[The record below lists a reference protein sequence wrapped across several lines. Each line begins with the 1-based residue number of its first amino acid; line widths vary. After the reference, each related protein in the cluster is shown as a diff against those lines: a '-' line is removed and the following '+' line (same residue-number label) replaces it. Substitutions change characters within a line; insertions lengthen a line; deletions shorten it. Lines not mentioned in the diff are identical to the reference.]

1 MEQCRVHITILM
13 KFILVFIIALVSAN
27 PSLLAQRSLK
37 GNTKTAGNGDIT
49 VSTSKDAELKVLDDI
64 TPNHFKGSDI
74 QRIQAAIA
82 AAKGTTNKIVIP
94 KRNSNGTSHW
104 KIDSAILLPGNM
116 TVILDN
122 CIIQLSDACRDN
134 MFRSDNVG
142 VGIANP
148 VWTSNISIVGM
159 GEVLLKGA
167 DNPRATGDAYRTLT
181 RTPDKGRVSYGTD
194 AGKEGVRQKG
204 DWRNNLIQMA
214 YVDGFSM
221 KNVKIENSH
230 AWAIS
235 FERARNVN
243 LSDLIFNNP
252 EYITVNGAAKKVYN
266 KDGINLRHGCKY
278 FRINNIT
285 GINGDDLVALS
296 SLDVPPFYHANGDIA
311 SYQVTSTKWNGP
323 EDDTEQIFIT
333 NCQTNYTGVAIR
345 ASDEASIHHVY
356 INGIITKARPD
367 TPPPYGGSPYTLL
380 VGGKGYGQ
388 TPLFGKI
395 NNIYAMNLMGDGKS
409 LILIES
415 PILNCQFM
423 NGIYTGSA
431 PDPIVYKIDK
441 AETKNVGEVNFVK
454 VSLD

>member
-1 MEQCRVHITILM
+1 M
-13 KFILVFIIALVSAN
+13 KFISVFFIALLFS
-27 PSLLAQRSLK
+27 SLSLWAQRSSK
-37 GNTKTAGNGDIT
+37 GNAKTTTNVGRTLTAGTNGEGK
-49 VSTSKDAELKVLDDI
+49 STEDI
-64 TPNHFKGSDI
+64 TPNDFKGSDS
-74 QRIQAAIA
+74 QRIQAAID
-82 AAKGTTNKIVIP
+82 AAKGTTNKVVIP
-94 KRNSNGTSHW
+94 KRNNHGTNHW
-104 KIDSAILLPGNM
+104 KIDRAILLPGNM

-122 CIIQLSDACRDN
+122 CIIQLSDDCRDN

-142 VGIANP
+142 VGIVKPA
-148 VWTSNISIVGM
+148 WTHHISLVGI

-167 DNPRATGDAYRTLT
+167 DNPRSTGDAYRTLT
-181 RTPDKGRVSYGTD
+181 QTPDKGRVSYGTD

-214 YVDGFSM
+214 YVDGFVM
-221 KNVKIENSH
+221 KNIKIENSH

-235 FERARNVN
+235 FERTRNAN

-252 EYITVNGAAKKVYN
+252 EYITVNGEAKKVYN

-285 GINGDDLVALS
+285 GINGDDLIALS
-296 SLDVPPFYHANGDIA
+296 SLDVPPFFHTNGDIS
-311 SYQVTSTKWNGP
+311 SYQVTTTKWNGP

-395 NNIYAMNLMGDGKS
+395 NNIYAMNLTGDGKS

-431 PDPIVYKIDK
+431 PEPIVYKIDK
-441 AETKNVGEVNFVK
+441 AETKNVGEVNVIK